1 MLIYQY
7 SIKIQSKQYG
17 NILNISAL
25 DLITSVLLIYTL
37 KMVNEKITPE
47 GLFTYVFYAL
57 CEEGDNGMEYVFLTN
72 SDGDHVAKTPLG
84 MFKDK
89 KIPNDVAEIL
99 KVIDDYNNGD
109 DDSNESSK

>member
-1 MLIYQY
+1 M
-7 SIKIQSKQYG
+7 
-17 NILNISAL
+17 NISAL

-89 KIPNDVAEIL
+89 KISNDVAEIL

-109 DDSNESSK
+109 DDKYESGK

>member
-1 MLIYQY
+1 MLIWQY

-47 GLFTYVFYAL
+47 GMFTYVFYTLA
-57 CEEGDNGMEYVFLTN
+57 EEGDDGMDYIFLTN
-72 SDGDHVAKTPLG
+72 TDGEHVAKTPLG
-84 MFKDK
+84 MFTDK
-89 KIPNDVAEIL
+89 KIPNDVAKIIE
-99 KVIDDYNNGD
+99 VIDEYNND
-109 DDSNESSK
+109 ESSN

>member
-1 MLIYQY
+1 
-7 SIKIQSKQYG
+7 
-17 NILNISAL
+17 
-25 DLITSVLLIYTL
+25 
-37 KMVNEKITPE
+37 
-47 GLFTYVFYAL
+47 
-57 CEEGDNGMEYVFLTN
+57 MEYIFLTN

-109 DDSNESSK
+109 DDKYESGK